1 MTPMRFWFFLFHS
14 IACAVGFTAFIV
26 SLLLYVKHRKKAI
39 FLYALF
45 LGSIGLEV
53 GALLLSS
60 VESIAVFKDP
70 QTASLV
76 QSLSRLLE
84 FLSITSFPVIL
95 LFFVHHLMGV
105 PITRVRR
112 NIFVAVPVVSILAY
126 AAWRASGAE
135 IYLHGVL
142 LSLVYSAGIYVLVI
156 IFSQLSS
163 IGDLLLKRAIKTFL
177 MISGIYLPVYMIDSL
192 ADNIPGFPFEDT
204 YTCTLPIYFF
214 VLNSLGIYFA
224 VKYFDQPVYMDG
236 DQITEHFD
244 SRFNISKR
252 ESEIVAQVITGLSNR
267 EIADK
272 LFISI
277 KTVENHLYNIYQKT
291 GVRNRVQLTNLI
303 QTNKRD

>member
-1 MTPMRFWFFLFHS
+1 M
-14 IACAVGFTAFIV
+14 
-26 SLLLYVKHRKKAI
+26 
-39 FLYALF
+39 LYALF

-53 GALLLSS
+53 GALLLRS
-60 VESIAVFKDP
+60 VASIAVFKDP
-70 QTASLV
+70 LTASFA
-76 QSLSRLLE
+76 QSLSRLGE
-84 FLSITSFPVIL
+84 FLSVTSFPVII
-95 LFFVHHLMGV
+95 LFFVHYLMGI

-112 NIFVAVPVVSILAY
+112 NIFVSVSVISILAY
-126 AAWRASGAE
+126 AAWWASGDE

-142 LSLVYSAGIYVLVI
+142 LSLIYGAGIYVLII
-156 IFSQLSS
+156 IFSYLSS

-177 MISGIYLPVYMIDSL
+177 IISGMYLPIYMIDSL
-192 ADNIPGFPFEDT
+192 ADIIPGFPFEHA

-214 VLNSLGIYFA
+214 ILNSLGIYFA

-236 DQITEHFD
+236 NQITEHFD

-252 ESEIVAQVITGLSNR
+252 ESEIVAQVIIGLSNR

-291 GVRNRVQLTNLI
+291 GVRSRVQLTNLI
-303 QTNKRD
+303 YTNKRN